1 MNSSNQLE
9 LFENE
14 IQTSSSLQK
23 LDIEYI
29 REFFNKNESDV
40 LFDSLQKN
48 IEWKQDFIEM
58 YGKSHPLPR
67 LTAWYGDKNKSY
79 TYSGITMTPLPWT
92 KELLKVRREIEVF
105 SQQEFNS
112 VLLNYYRSGD
122 DSVSWHSDDEDE
134 LGELPVIGSVSFG
147 GLRRFRFRNKEDNTQ
162 THTYELEKG
171 SLLLMKGN
179 TQKYWEHEVPKTKKK
194 VPGRIN
200 LTFRFIV

>member
-1 MNSSNQLE
+1 MNEYRYEIKFSLDEIAYAEAMRWLQVNTSATKRYDDRCVNSLYFDNPGYSS
-9 LFENE
+9 
-14 IQTSSSLQK
+14 
-23 LDIEYI
+23 I
-29 REFFNKNESDV
+29 RDNITGLSDR
-40 LFDSLQKN
+40 SKYR
-48 IEWKQDFIEM
+48 I
-58 YGKSHPLPR
+58 R
-67 LTAWYGDKNKSY
+67 WYGDKNKSY

-92 KELLKVRREIEVF
+92 KELLKVRKEIEVF

-147 GLRRFRFRNKEDNTQ
+147 GLRKFRFRNKEDKTQ
-162 THTYELEKG
+162 TRTYELENG

-194 VPGRIN
+194 VLVRIN

>member
-14 IQTSSSLQK
+14 IHTSSSLQK

-29 REFFNKNESDV
+29 REFFNKNKSDL
-40 LFDSLQKN
+40 LFDSLLKN

-147 GLRRFRFRNKEDNTQ
+147 GLRRFRFRNKEDKTQ
-162 THTYELEKG
+162 TRTYELENG

-179 TQKYWEHEVPKTKKK
+179 TQKYWEHEVPKTKEK
-194 VPGRIN
+194 VLVRIN